1 MRSAP
6 LALTCLAAAAL
17 SACASTTTP
26 REQGAIQRPNTL
38 ADAATTPLSDLNV
51 KRVKIPDVLQR
62 AVRDPYDPRS
72 MGECRSIA
80 AEIGRLDDALGPDA
94 DEVAAPDDRTR
105 NQKRTDDAHSV
116 AVTAMREG
124 VASAIPFRGWVRQL
138 SGAAKQQREVQQ
150 AITAGSIRRGYLKGV
165 GMRLNCAP
173 PAAPSWF
180 TPVRAQPTPKRGS
193 PRR

>member
-1 MRSAP
+1 MKIAP
-6 LALTCLAAAAL
+6 LALCLAAAAL
-17 SACASTTTP
+17 SACASTP
-26 REQGAIQRPNTL
+26 KQQGTVQRPNTL

-51 KRVKIPDVLQR
+51 KRVKIPEVLQR
-62 AVRDPYDPRS
+62 AVRDPYDPRG
-72 MGECRSIA
+72 MGECRGIA
-80 AEIGRLDDALGPDA
+80 AEVDRLDDALGPDA
-94 DEVAAPDDRTR
+94 DDVTPPDDRTK
-105 NQKRTDDAHSV
+105 NQKRADDAHAV

-124 VASAIPFRGWVRQL
+124 VSSAIPFRGWVRQL

-180 TPVRAQPTPKRGS
+180 TPVRAAPTPRRGS